1 MIELRPLTPIFP
13 TLAGY
18 ARRPVG
24 SPFERHHCA
33 LKNLGRPA
41 SIKSSIDQKMGQP
54 VEYTDPALHH

>member
-13 TLAGY
+13 TLARLGT
-18 ARRPVG
+18 P
-24 SPFERHHCA
+24 SCKESFELHHCA

-41 SIKSSIDQKMGQP
+41 SIKSSTDQKMRQP